1 MSGKLSECQE
11 NCQNVRKIVRM
22 SGKLS
27 ECQENCQN
35 VRKTVR
41 IFNAYNN
48 YNKIYILFF
57 LNLNQILN

>member
-1 MSGKLSECQE
+1 MFKKEQIIKKMSE
-11 NCQNVRKIVRM
+11 CQNVRKIVRM

-41 IFNAYNN
+41 MSGKLSEYL
-48 YNKIYILFF
+48 K
-57 LNLNQILN
+57 

>member
-1 MSGKLSECQE
+1 
-11 NCQNVRKIVRM
+11 M

-41 IFNAYNN
+41 MSGKLSECQKNCQNVRKTVRMSEKLSEYL
-48 YNKIYILFF
+48 KYILYKKIKT
-57 LNLNQILN
+57 NTYI